1 MIIDK
6 KCTIKR
12 IISTFFTVLIITF
25 IFWQSMKPAS
35 ESSVSSGRVVTL
47 LNNIFSTLG
56 MGEPFTQNF
65 VRTCA
70 HFTEFGILGL
80 SLCFMFNTYIE
91 KMKTTFVFSL
101 ITSVLVAIFDEC
113 IQLFSYGRTFQLKDI
128 IIDTSGALIFIMLT
142 SLLLYK
148 AKRNKSK

>member
-80 SLCFMFNTYIE
+80 SLCFMFNTYTE
-91 KMKTTFVFSL
+91 KMKFAFILSL
-101 ITSVLVAIFDEC
+101 ITSVLVAVFDEC

-128 IIDTSGALIFIMLT
+128 IIDTTGALIFIMLT

>member
-12 IISTFFTVLIITF
+12 IISTFFAVLIITF
-25 IFWQSMKPAS
+25 IFLQSMKPAS

-80 SLCFMFNTYIE
+80 SLCFMFNTYTE
-91 KMKTTFVFSL
+91 KMKFAFILSFV
-101 ITSVLVAIFDEC
+101 TSVLVAVFDEC

-128 IIDTSGALIFIMLT
+128 IIDTTGALIFIMLT